1 MFAILLTD
9 KMDGFYAIVTSFPTV
24 IFSIL
29 LIVAIFYWLVAI
41 FGVVDFDVLDVG
53 DAGDSGHGV
62 NGIAGLAMRLGLNG
76 VPLPIIVTLIALIGW
91 FLCYYSVHFIYPF
104 VPGVFEIIAGAGIF
118 IGASYVSIM
127 LTAQII
133 KPLRSF
139 FKQADQQV
147 EKTIIGQVAVVRTG
161 RVDKSF
167 GEATVEDGG
176 AGLVVKVRSYKDE
189 DFSRGDRVVLLE
201 YVASENIYK
210 IISES
215 EFNE

>member
-1 MFAILLTD
+1 MT
-9 KMDGFYAIVTSFPTV
+9 
-24 IFSIL
+24 
-29 LIVAIFYWLVAI
+29 LV
-41 FGVVDFDVLDVG
+41 
-53 DAGDSGHGV
+53 
-62 NGIAGLAMRLGLNG
+62 
-76 VPLPIIVTLIALIGW
+76 ALIGW
-91 FLCYYSVHFIYPF
+91 FICYYAVHFIYPF
-104 VPGVFEIIAGAGIF
+104 VPSIFEVFAGIGVFISALYLA
-118 IGASYVSIM
+118 VM
-127 LTAQII
+127 MTAQII

-176 AGLVVKVRSYKDE
+176 AGLVVKVRSYKEE
-189 DFSRGDRVVLLE
+189 DFARGDRVVLLE